1 MWIAK
6 PKQATTIV
14 TQETF
19 AGPDFALEICNR
31 PWIVELSRKA
41 EISFAAIFMKV
52 ACIKVFNLALES
64 IGGQQPT

>member
-1 MWIAK
+1 MILMWIAK

-41 EISFAAIFMKV
+41 EITFAAIFRKV
-52 ACIKVFNLALES
+52 VCIKVFK
-64 IGGQQPT
+64 